1 MVGSGAVTLVPGYH
15 RRVMSTS
22 ATPSPAA
29 RRHFYFGPQ
38 NLSGGL
44 QRTIS
49 LRAGRVE
56 VP

>member
-49 LRAGRVE
+49 LLVGRVE